1 MPEIL
6 RLFGMKFF
14 FFSREHE
21 PIHVHVKNG
30 DGNAKFE
37 ITDDSVKLVYNHGL
51 KNKDIR
57 AAEMVLE
64 ENHDLAIAKWIEYF
78 GHSIEGGENDD

>member
-14 FFSREHE
+14 FYSREHE
-21 PIHVHVKNG
+21 PIHVHVKNAEG
-30 DGNAKFE
+30 KAKFE
-37 ITDDSVKLVYNHGL
+37 ITEDSVKLVYNHGL

-64 ENHDLAIAKWIEYF
+64 ENHDLAIEKWMEYF